1 MLRPS
6 PNHQTLRL
14 PNDDDDND
22 DDDDADV
29 CHPCFC
35 SDVVCPDILNRPNR
49 YSTVLSPIS
58 IN

>member
-1 MLRPS
+1 MMRPS
-6 PNHQTLRL
+6 PNHSTLRL
-14 PNDDDDND
+14 PNDDD

-35 SDVVCPDILNRPNR
+35 SDFVCPDILNRPNR
-49 YSTVLSPIS
+49 YSTVPSSIS